1 MPNIDGALSL
11 SEVAAKVERSH
22 AWVKKIEKKFN
33 LPAWGS
39 GQRGKRSSYEFGEVD
54 VFRKIKVLSDLG
66 LTLKEIKN
74 IYDAEQE
81 MRKFMDRNFPIDQ
94 NTKKEKMTGYN
105 LYIISDVYPADYDKA
120 KYEADKDKVAQL
132 DKMYKDYFEA
142 MKIVSGLLVHRQ
154 EELKEELVEIRG
166 IIGT

>member
-1 MPNIDGALSL
+1 MSNIDGTLSL

-33 LPAWGS
+33 LPVWGS

-66 LTLKEIKN
+66 LTLKEIKT

-81 MRKFMDRNFPIDQ
+81 IRKFMDRNFCIDE

-105 LYIISDVYPADYDKA
+105 LYIISDVYPTDYDKA
-120 KYEADKDKVAQL
+120 KYETDKDKASQL
-132 DKMYKDYFEA
+132 DKMYKEYSEA
-142 MKIVSGLLVHRQ
+142 IKIVAGLLVNRQ
-154 EELKEELVEIRG
+154 EELKEELRGIQG
-166 IIGT
+166 IIGV